1 MRNAGPVPVAIS
13 SSVYTLDTVPYGTV
27 HAVSMILNLDLDTAC
42 GSANATAG
50 AAGAP
55 AGEALSERQREV
67 LDAVLKLMVAEG
79 DGFSVAAVARAASC
93 SKETLYKWFGD
104 RDGLLTATVRWQ
116 ASKVRMPKLPQERL
130 TQESLKAAL
139 TGFAES
145 WLTVITGDL
154 SIALNRAAVSH
165 AGSAKSRLGG
175 IVLTN
180 GPFAMRRRLEPLFG
194 AGREAGLLSFGDT
207 GEAFRAFFG
216 LVVADTQ
223 IRALLG
229 EDYRPGASEIES
241 LSRRAAQ
248 QFLALYGAGR
258 KHNELAAGPGPA
270 SE

>member
-1 MRNAGPVPVAIS
+1 MTIAVHPILPTERQTAAIR
-13 SSVYTLDTVPYGTV
+13 DAADRAAP
-27 HAVSMILNLDLDTAC
+27 
-42 GSANATAG
+42 G
-50 AAGAP
+50 A
-55 AGEALSERQREV
+55 EVEFSERQREV
-67 LDAVLKLMVAEG
+67 LDAVLRLMVAEG

-116 ASKVRMPKLPQERL
+116 ASKVRMPKLPRDRL
-130 TQESLKAAL
+130 THASLSAAL

-165 AGSAKSRLGG
+165 AGSGKSRLGE

-180 GPFAMRRRLEPLFG
+180 GPFAMKSRIEPLLE
-194 AGREAGLLSFGDT
+194 AGRAAGLLDFEDPAD
-207 GEAFRAFFG
+207 AFRSFFG

-229 EDYRPGASEIES
+229 DGSHPDEAGIRA
-241 LSRRAAQ
+241 LSAQ
-248 QFLALYGAGR
+248 AVTKFLGLYGR
-258 KHNELAAGPGPA
+258 R
-270 SE
+270 